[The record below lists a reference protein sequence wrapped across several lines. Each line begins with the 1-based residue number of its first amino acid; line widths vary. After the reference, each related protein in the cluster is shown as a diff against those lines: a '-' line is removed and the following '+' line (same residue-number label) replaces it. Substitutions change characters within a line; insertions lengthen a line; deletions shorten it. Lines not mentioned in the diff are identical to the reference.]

1 MNPSGFNDC
10 EQIKSF
16 YTLYEVHEVAL
27 LCCGVS
33 TDQLESHI
41 NSSHKTEL
49 KGVWANPYISCLE
62 PRCKVIH
69 EAIMKDELKVCRSMG
84 GDSWFNSADHVA
96 PESRRLK
103 REDLRNWIIKNSPN
117 DKPAFLFDEIERKTH
132 TSINADTFRALQA
145 DRDALETE
153 LRRAKKLTNDKTNEI
168 EQLKTENESIKN
180 CINKMRDSE
189 KTLSEK
195 EERKYLNIIG
205 ALVNLILSK
214 SPNQQRYSI
223 FDSQGAIISAL
234 LGHYSSKQGISSS
247 TLENKFS
254 AANKSLKEY

>member
-1 MNPSGFNDC
+1 MKPAGFNDC

-33 TDQLESHI
+33 VDQLESYI
-41 NSSHKTEL
+41 DNSHKTEL
-49 KGVWANPYISCLE
+49 RGVWSNPDISCLE

-69 EAIMKDELKVCRSMG
+69 EAIRKDELKVCRSKG
-84 GDSWFNSADHVA
+84 GDSWFNSEDHVA

-103 REDLRNWIIKNSPN
+103 REDLRNWIIKYLPN

-132 TSINADTFRALQA
+132 TSINVDTFRALQA
-145 DRDALETE
+145 DRDALNAE
-153 LRRAKKLTNDKTNEI
+153 LRHAKKLTNDKTNEI
-168 EQLKTENESIKN
+168 EQLKTENEYLKN
-180 CINKMRDSE
+180 CINKMQDSE

-195 EERKYLNIIG
+195 EERTYLNIIG
-205 ALVNLILSK
+205 ALVNLMLDK

-223 FDSQGAIISAL
+223 LNSQSAIISTL
-234 LGHYSSKQGISSS
+234 LGHYPNKQGISSS

-254 AANKSLKEY
+254 AANQSLKEN